1 MNKNKAV
8 LSVVLVM
15 CLIGMVAANMPADW
29 QINKSVAKILVSG
42 NYPPIYVVIWKDDT
56 VGRMQAEIGVPS
68 NSLIGQQQINGL
80 LSGVLPQMITNI
92 PTFTADEYGN
102 FWFGNY
108 TAGAQEVYPAT
119 PNLNGYNG
127 KSPA

>member
-1 MNKNKAV
+1 MKNRNI
-8 LSVVLVM
+8 LSVGLAI
-15 CLIGMVAANMPADW
+15 CLIGMAGANMPADW
-29 QINKSVAKILVSG
+29 QMNKSVAKILVSG
-42 NYPPIYVVIWKDDT
+42 NYPPIYVVIWKDDV

-68 NSLIGQQQINGL
+68 TALTGQKQINGL

-108 TAGAQEVYPAT
+108 TAGAQQVYPTT

-127 KSPA
+127 KAPA